1 MSFLDENKADI
12 YRKLADLEQEKAELE
27 KEVGGHSME
36 EKLDPVG
43 KEDDD
48 INNDGKVDKTDK
60 YLANRRK
67 SVAKAI
73 KKEDLE
79 EGKLANVLGGAAMLA
94 SLLLVNKINSS
105 DPVVQR
111 LKAEYEQA
119 EPAKQ
124 DSIQKLLT
132 KRLIFLD
139 TGKFDDSTPMK
150 EGEKEEFN
158 YKAPKDKD
166 KDDIKIDPDTK
177 FTVDLK
183 HLIQKHMK
191 EGKSKE
197 DTIKLTKKLMAKLHG
212 KGEVKVDGTT
222 LIFKEGKKKKSG
234 YMGYTEMAEAD
245 VPQDTQLTLPEPP
258 ERTANFL
265 GDDNMDYEGSMA
277 KSQMLKMKKYAFA
290 LCDMI
295 DDETQLE
302 AWVQA
307 KLTKASDYMS
317 SVYHYLDYQRTK
329 NVNEAVINGKKVD
342 LKSLEGE
349 DNMFTYAE
357 FMDGT
362 KLNDDELDQLA
373 DDSDALDTYFGPGG
387 VGHIPR
393 SDFM

>member
-1 MSFLDENKADI
+1 MSFLDENMVVTDDPA
-12 YRKLADLEQEKAELE
+12 KAEALA
-27 KEVGGHSME
+27 KKGVMVKLVDSVD

-48 INNDGKVDKTDK
+48 INNDGKTDKTDK

-67 SVAKAI
+67 AIAKALLKSKKTI

-79 EGKLANVLGGAAMLA
+79 EGKLANALGGAAMLA
-94 SLLLVNKINSS
+94 SLLLVSKINSN

-119 EPAKQ
+119 EPAQK
-124 DSIQKLLT
+124 DSIQNLLT

-139 TGKFDDSTPMK
+139 TGEFDDSTPMK
-150 EGEKEEFN
+150 EGEKEEFK

-166 KDDIKIDPDTK
+166 KDDIRIDPDTK
-177 FTVDLK
+177 FQVDLK

-191 EGKSKE
+191 EGKSRE
-197 DTIKLTKKLMAKLHG
+197 DVIKITKKLMAKLHNKG
-212 KGEVKVDGTT
+212 KVEIDGTT
-222 LIFKEGKKKKSG
+222 LLFKE
-234 YMGYTEMAEAD
+234 AD
-245 VPQDTQLTLPEPP
+245 LDIRDTQMSLPQPDAP
-258 ERTANFL
+258 DYL
-265 GDDNMDYEGSMA
+265 GNDGMDYEGGMA
-277 KSQMLKMKKYAFA
+277 KSQMLKMKKYAVA

-295 DDETQLE
+295 EDESQLE
-302 AWVQA
+302 SWVQA

-317 SVYHYLDYQRTK
+317 SVYHYLDYQRSK
-329 NVNEAVINGKKVD
+329 MNESMISGKKVD

-362 KLNDDELDQLA
+362 KLTDDELDQLS

>member
-1 MSFLDENKADI
+1 MSFLDENMVVTDDPA
-12 YRKLADLEQEKAELE
+12 KAEALA
-27 KEVGGHSME
+27 KKGVMVKLVDSVD

-67 SVAKAI
+67 AIAKAI

-79 EGKLANVLGGAAMLA
+79 EGKLANALGGAAMLA

-139 TGKFDDSTPMK
+139 TGKFDNTTPMR
-150 EGEKEEFN
+150 EGEKEEFK

-197 DTIKLTKKLMAKLHG
+197 DTIKFTKALMAKLHN
-212 KGEVKVDGTT
+212 KGEVTVDGTKI
-222 LIFKEGKKKKSG
+222 IFK
-234 YMGYTEMAEAD
+234 EAD
-245 VPQDTQLTLPEPP
+245 VPMDMPMALPEPDAP
-258 ERTANFL
+258 DYL
-265 GDDNMDYEGSMA
+265 GDDGMDYEGGMA
-277 KSQMLKMKKYAFA
+277 KSQMLKMKKYAVA

-295 DDETQLE
+295 EDESQLE
-302 AWVQA
+302 SWVQA

-317 SVYHYLDYQRTK
+317 SVFHYLDYQRSK
-329 NVNEAVINGKKVD
+329 MRE
-342 LKSLEGE
+342 E
-349 DNMFTYAE
+349 
-357 FMDGT
+357 
-362 KLNDDELDQLA
+362 
-373 DDSDALDTYFGPGG
+373 
-387 VGHIPR
+387 
-393 SDFM
+393 